1 MDPNGNDTPTTSEI
15 DERTNIMAENEGDQ
29 GSAAAEPLDDRPIP
43 KRLKGI
49 AGLQDTVPISA
60 VDRAVPGRLEQAYA
74 LARRAAEIAEDSKA
88 EAVVV
93 LDMRPV
99 TSLVDFFVLATVPS
113 RRQAT
118 AITAQIEAE
127 MKKLKESKYGVE
139 ASETG
144 RWTLMD
150 YGDVVIHVFSPE
162 GREFYDLDDLWGDAP
177 RIDWKTTAT
186 LDGR

>member
-1 MDPNGNDTPTTSEI
+1 
-15 DERTNIMAENEGDQ
+15 MAENEEAT
-29 GSAAAEPLDDRPIP
+29 GSPAAEPADDRPIP

-49 AGLQDTVPISA
+49 GSLQDPVPSFA
-60 VDRAVPGRLEQAYA
+60 VERTNPARLHQAYA

-88 EAVVV
+88 DSISI

-118 AITAQIEAE
+118 AISAQIEAE
-127 MKKLKESKYGVE
+127 MKKQKESKIGME
-139 ASETG
+139 ASESG
-144 RWTLMD
+144 RWTLLD
-150 YGDVVIHVFSPE
+150 YGDVVIHIFSPE

-177 RIDWKTTAT
+177 RIDWKATTTLAT
-186 LDGR
+186 D